1 MSMTIEQMRAEVAKL
16 YHGQKWKERVASM
29 SDKQILAIYNGQIL
43 HGSRGR
49 DGV

>member
-43 HGSRGR
+43 HKPRG
-49 DGV
+49 GASQ